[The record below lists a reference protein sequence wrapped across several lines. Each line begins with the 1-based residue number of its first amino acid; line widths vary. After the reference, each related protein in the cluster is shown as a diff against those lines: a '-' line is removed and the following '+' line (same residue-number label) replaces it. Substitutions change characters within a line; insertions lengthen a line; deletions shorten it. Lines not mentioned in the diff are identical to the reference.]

1 MQILFEHYSQSFED
15 TVGIQTQDIQL
26 VFQLYLYIHLV
37 LFLYIGNFFAH
48 LKKIKTDYFDN
59 ILLAHQEYLQFHFL
73 NHLDLFLQI

>member
-15 TVGIQTQDIQL
+15 TVDIQTQGIQL

-37 LFLYIGNFFAH
+37 LFLYIENFFAH
-48 LKKIKTDYFDN
+48 LKKIKTDYLDN

-73 NHLDLFLQI
+73 NHQDLFLQI